1 MERLTYPKL
10 RFFRFKNLDS
20 RSVFRDLQLTQISLN
35 FQTSCYKLKFR
46 GLGEKTVLRFSIILI
61 SKGMT
66 VKVRVYTLLSDNINS
81 NKNETESEITYTLR
95 EMNFVVQLMSL
106 YCLLSDN
113 INSNKNET
121 GS

>member
-121 GS
+121 ES